1 MLVVGLTGNIG
12 CGKSSLSDIFRA
24 EGIKIIDADIIARQ
38 IYEDEKLLS
47 KVYETFGN
55 GIKNEDGSL
64 NRKAL
69 GRIVFSDDEKL
80 IQLNKLTHPVIR
92 QKVSD
97 EIEEYKSQNEEI
109 VILDAALLV
118 ESDYLNFIDKL
129 LVVTCKENIQIER
142 IIARDNCSIEE
153 ALGRIKSQMSQE
165 NKVKYADYVID
176 NSATLSELRKKAFIF
191 MNYIKRTKMVNM
203 MIWFHI

>member
-55 GIKNEDGSL
+55 DIKNEDGSL

-69 GRIVFSDDEKL
+69 GRIVFSDDKKL

-97 EIEEYKSQNEEI
+97 EIDEYKSKNEAI

-191 MNYIKRTKMVNM
+191 MNYIKEKWRE
-203 MIWFHI
+203 

>member
-38 IYEDEKLLS
+38 IYEDEKLIS

-55 GIKNEDGSL
+55 DIKNEDGSL

-191 MNYIKRTKMVNM
+191 MNYIKEKWRE
-203 MIWFHI
+203 

>member
-24 EGIKIIDADIIARQ
+24 EGIKIIDADIVARQ
-38 IYEDEKLLS
+38 IYEDEKLLR

-55 GIKNEDGSL
+55 DIKNEDGSL

-191 MNYIKRTKMVNM
+191 MNYIKEKWRE
-203 MIWFHI
+203 

>member
-38 IYEDEKLLS
+38 IYDDEKLLS

-55 GIKNEDGSL
+55 DIKNEDGSL

-191 MNYIKRTKMVNM
+191 MNYIKEK
-203 MIWFHI
+203 WHE

>member
-55 GIKNEDGSL
+55 DIKNEDGSL

-97 EIEEYKSQNEEI
+97 EIEAYKSQNEEI

-191 MNYIKRTKMVNM
+191 MNYIKEKWRE
-203 MIWFHI
+203 

>member
-12 CGKSSLSDIFRA
+12 CGKSSLSDIFRD

-38 IYEDEKLLS
+38 IYEDEKLLR

-55 GIKNEDGSL
+55 DIKNEDGSL

-191 MNYIKRTKMVNM
+191 MNYIKEKWRE
-203 MIWFHI
+203 

>member
-55 GIKNEDGSL
+55 DIKNEDGSL

-153 ALGRIKSQMSQE
+153 ALGRIKSQMRQE

-191 MNYIKRTKMVNM
+191 MNYIKEKWRE
-203 MIWFHI
+203 

>member
-1 MLVVGLTGNIG
+1 MLVVGLTGNVG

-55 GIKNEDGSL
+55 DIKNEDGSL

-191 MNYIKRTKMVNM
+191 MNYIKEKWRE
-203 MIWFHI
+203 

>member
-1 MLVVGLTGNIG
+1 MITIGLTGGIG
-12 CGKSSLSDIFRA
+12 SGKSTVSLMLKTAGF
-24 EGIKIIDADIIARQ
+24 EIIDADIIARQ
-38 IYEDEKLLS
+38 IYEDEKLLR

-55 GIKNEDGSL
+55 DIKNEDGSL

-191 MNYIKRTKMVNM
+191 MNYIKEKWRE
-203 MIWFHI
+203 